1 MTDIYG
7 EKVCLSASATLSSRE
22 VRLSDAHVMATV
34 LHTTRQ
40 SEGCRRCAA
49 SGMRRRG
56 ARRRRAAHLELL
68 KARLQVQLERL
79 GVGQVRAV
87 ALVAVP
93 AAQPA
98 PVKR

>member
-1 MTDIYG
+1 
-7 EKVCLSASATLSSRE
+7 
-22 VRLSDAHVMATV
+22 
-34 LHTTRQ
+34 
-40 SEGCRRCAA
+40 
-49 SGMRRRG
+49 MRRRG
-56 ARRRRAAHLELL
+56 ARQRRAAHLELL